1 MTAIDAGRERDIT
14 AHPPGLDA
22 RRFKDRSFIIWGVL
36 ATVIGLGTLLTLVLE
51 LMHDAH
57 LWPFAPWGQ
66 SVLSPRFFLS
76 FPSSDPAEAGIL
88 SAWVGSIL
96 VIVTTAVISIPIGI
110 LAGVYLEEYAPKNPV
125 TSAIEIAVNNLAG
138 VPSILFGLMAL
149 GIFVQ
154 VLGNAGR
161 YPDFLPEGFRNAS
174 ADLFGQSIL
183 TAGIT
188 LGLLILPVIIVA
200 TREAVRGVPQEIR
213 HAALAVGATKWQ
225 TTQHH
230 VLPYALPGVV
240 TGVIIGIS
248 RALGETAPLIMIGG
262 LTFVAFLPIT
272 RPGDATFETIGVLD
286 EYGAPLNSAATE
298 RVRIES
304 DGIVVLP
311 DFTERPVQAG
321 QVLDLPHGTTI
332 QTTASWGDAIASWSP
347 SNWLGQEFTVM
358 PIQMFNWTSRPQAEF
373 LELAA
378 AAGIVLLAIT
388 LLMNGAAIYLRYR
401 LRKSIKW

>member
-1 MTAIDAGRERDIT
+1 MTAMDVQTPRDIT
-14 AHPPGLDA
+14 AHPPGLA
-22 RRFKDRSFIIWGVL
+22 TRKFKDRAFIIWGVV
-36 ATVIGLGTLLTLVLE
+36 ATIIGLGTLVALVSELLHDGGHRLT
-51 LMHDAH
+51 A
-57 LWPFAPWGQ
+57 A
-66 SVLSPRFFLS
+66 FFLS
-76 FPSSDPAEAGIL
+76 FPSSDPAAAGIL
-88 SAWVGSIL
+88 SAWVGSLL
-96 VIVTTAVISIPIGI
+96 VIVTTALFAIPIGI
-110 LAGVYLEEYAPKNPV
+110 LAGIYLEEYAPKNHV

-138 VPSILFGLMAL
+138 VPSILFGLMAV

-154 VLGNAGR
+154 FLGNPAR
-161 YPDFLPEGFRNAS
+161 WFSFLPEDFRNAA

-188 LGLLILPVIIVA
+188 LSLLILPVIIVA

-286 EYGAPLNSAATE
+286 EYGAPVNPEATE
-298 RVRIES
+298 RVRIEH
-304 DGIVVLP
+304 DGVVVLP
-311 DFTERPVQAG
+311 DFTEREVQAG

-332 QTTASWGDAIASWSP
+332 QSTADWGDAIASWLP
-347 SNWLGQEFTVM
+347 SNWLGQEFTVL

-373 LELAA
+373 LEIAA
-378 AAGIVLLAIT
+378 AAGVVLLFIT
-388 LLMNGAAIYLRYR
+388 LLMNGAAIWLRYR
-401 LRKSIKW
+401 LRKAIKW

>member
-1 MTAIDAGRERDIT
+1 MTAIDASRASDIT
-14 AHPPGLDA
+14 AHPPGLGA
-22 RRFKDRSFIIWGVL
+22 RKFKDAAFIFWGIL
-36 ATVIGLGTLLTLVLE
+36 ATIIGLGTLVALVSE
-51 LMHDAH
+51 LMHDGGHRLTSA
-57 LWPFAPWGQ
+57 
-66 SVLSPRFFLS
+66 FFMS
-76 FPSSDPAEAGIL
+76 FPSSEPAEAGIL

-96 VIVTTAVISIPIGI
+96 VIITTALFAIPIGM

-138 VPSILFGLMAL
+138 VPSILFGLMAV

-154 VLGNAGR
+154 FLGNPAR
-161 YPDFLPEGFRNAS
+161 YFGFLPEGFRNAA
-174 ADLFGQSIL
+174 ADLFGQSVL

-188 LGLLILPVIIVA
+188 LSLLILPVVIVA
-200 TREAVRGVPQEIR
+200 TREAVRSVPQEMR
-213 HAALAVGATKWQ
+213 QGALAVGATKWQ

-262 LTFVAFLPIT
+262 LTFVAFLPVT

-286 EYGAPLNSAATE
+286 EYGAAINPNATE
-298 RVRIES
+298 TVRIAH
-304 DGIVVLP
+304 DGVVVLP
-311 DFTERPVQAG
+311 DFTEQQVQAG
-321 QVLDLPHGTTI
+321 QVLELPHGSTVQSVAT
-332 QTTASWGDAIASWSP
+332 WGDAIASWSP
-347 SNWLGQEFTVM
+347 SHWLGSEFTVM

-378 AAGIVLLAIT
+378 AAGIVLLGIT
-388 LLMNGAAIYLRYR
+388 LLLNGAAIWLRYR

>member
-1 MTAIDAGRERDIT
+1 MTAVDVQPVGDIS
-14 AHPPGLDA
+14 AHPQGLA
-22 RRFKDRSFIIWGVL
+22 TRKFKDRFFIVWGII
-36 ATVIGLGTLLTLVLE
+36 ATIIGLGTLVTLVLE
-51 LMHDAH
+51 LAGDGGHRVTAD
-57 LWPFAPWGQ
+57 
-66 SVLSPRFFLS
+66 FFLS

-88 SAWVGSIL
+88 SAWVGSLL
-96 VIVTTAVISIPIGI
+96 VIITTALFAIPIGI
-110 LAGVYLEEYAPKNPV
+110 LAGIYLEEYAPKNPI

-138 VPSILFGLMAL
+138 VPSILFGLMAV

-154 VLGNAGR
+154 FLGNPAR
-161 YPDFLPEGFRNAS
+161 YFSFLPEGLRNGA
-174 ADLFGQSIL
+174 ADMFGQSIL

-188 LGLLILPVIIVA
+188 LSLLILPVVIVA
-200 TREAVRGVPQEIR
+200 TREAVRGVPQEMR
-213 HAALAVGATKWQ
+213 QGALAVGATKWQ

-272 RPGDATFETIGVLD
+272 RPGDATFEVVGAVD
-286 EYGAPLNSAATE
+286 EYGAPVTPDATE
-298 RVRIES
+298 SVRVAH
-304 DGIVVLP
+304 DGVVVMP
-311 DFTERPVQAG
+311 DFTEMPVEAG
-321 QVLDLPHGTTI
+321 QTYDLPHGATVQSVAT
-332 QTTASWGDAIASWSP
+332 WGDAVASWSP

-373 LELAA
+373 LEIAA
-378 AAGIVLLAIT
+378 AAGLVLLALA
-388 LLMNGAAIYLRYR
+388 LLMNGTAIWLRYR

>member
-1 MTAIDAGRERDIT
+1 MAAVDVQRPSDIT
-14 AHPPGLDA
+14 AHPPGLA
-22 RRFKDRSFIIWGVL
+22 RRKFWDKSFVIWGIV
-36 ATVIGLGTLLTLVLE
+36 ATIIGLGTLVTLVSDL
-51 LMHDAH
+51 LADGGHRLTPA
-57 LWPFAPWGQ
+57 
-66 SVLSPRFFLS
+66 FFFS

-88 SAWVGSIL
+88 SAWVGSLL
-96 VIVTTAVISIPIGI
+96 VIATTALVAIPVGL

-154 VLGNAGR
+154 FLGNPARWFG
-161 YPDFLPEGFRNAS
+161 FLPESFRVAG

-188 LGLLILPVIIVA
+188 LALLILPVVIVA

-286 EYGAPLNSAATE
+286 QYGAAIDPSATE
-298 RVRIES
+298 RVTIAH
-304 DGIVVLP
+304 DGVVVLP
-311 DFTERPVQAG
+311 DFTEQQVSAG
-321 QVLDLPHGTTI
+321 QVLDLPHGSTV
-332 QTTASWGDAIASWSP
+332 QSVANLGDAVASWSP
-347 SNWLGQEFTVM
+347 THWLGSEFTVM

-373 LELAA
+373 LEIAA
-378 AAGIVLLAIT
+378 AAGLVLLVIT
-388 LLMNGAAIYLRYR
+388 LLMNGAAIWLRYR
-401 LRKSIKW
+401 LRKQIKW

>member
-1 MTAIDAGRERDIT
+1 MAVTDIQAVRDIT
-14 AHPPGLDA
+14 AHPPGLGA
-22 RRFKDRSFIIWGVL
+22 RKFKDSAFIVWGII
-36 ATVIGLGTLLTLVLE
+36 ATIIGLGTLVTLVTDLA
-51 LMHDAH
+51 HDGGHRLTSA
-57 LWPFAPWGQ
+57 
-66 SVLSPRFFLS
+66 FFTS
-76 FPSSDPAEAGIL
+76 FPSSEPALAGIL
-88 SAWVGSIL
+88 SAWVGSLL
-96 VIVTTAVISIPIGI
+96 VIATTALFAIPIGI
-110 LAGVYLEEYAPKNPV
+110 MAGIYLEEYAPKNPI

-138 VPSILFGLMAL
+138 VPSILFGLMAV

-154 VLGNAGR
+154 FLGNPNKWFA
-161 YPDFLPEGFRNAS
+161 FLPEGVREAG
-174 ADLFGQSIL
+174 AHLFGQSIL

-188 LGLLILPVIIVA
+188 LSLLILPVVIVA
-200 TREAVRGVPQEIR
+200 TREAVRSVPREMR
-213 HAALAVGATKWQ
+213 HGALAVGATKWQ

-286 EYGAPLNSAATE
+286 EYGAAVDPNATE
-298 RVRIES
+298 TVHIKH
-304 DGIVVLP
+304 DGVVVLP
-311 DFTERPVQAG
+311 DFTERAVQAG
-321 QVLDLPHGTTI
+321 QTLELPHGSSI
-332 QTTASWGDAIASWSP
+332 QSTADWGDAIASWNP
-347 SNWLGQEFTVM
+347 GHWLGQEFTVM

-388 LLMNGAAIYLRYR
+388 LLMNGTAIYLRYR